1 MYKNSATRPPYH
13 PADGETRRSRAGYT
27 GPLAEIMKQTVN
39 SFLQHLV
46 VERGFSQNTLDAY
59 SNDLNQFREFVADS
73 LNSEDQ
79 EVWRLVDIN
88 LLNAYISELRD
99 NRKYRDT
106 TTARKVAAVRSFFGY
121 LSANGLITEDPTE
134 NLGSPRVGRTVPKY
148 ISEEDVKRLLTTA
161 ADTGTPEGRRDA
173 SILELL
179 YATGLRVSELVALN
193 VQDIDF
199 EEGFIRTWG
208 KGSKERIVYLYP
220 DALSNLREYIGSAR
234 VELLSDKKG
243 ETALYL
249 NQRGERL
256 TRQWVW
262 SILKTA
268 AKAADVDPKITPH
281 TLRHSFA
288 THLLQNGASL
298 RHVQELLGH
307 SSISTTQVYTHLTD
321 SHVRAEYERSHPRA

>member
-1 MYKNSATRPPYH
+1 
-13 PADGETRRSRAGYT
+13 
-27 GPLAEIMKQTVN
+27 MKETVN
-39 SFLQHLV
+39 AFLQHLV

-59 SNDLNQFREFVADS
+59 SNDLNQFRDFVAKY
-73 LNSEDQ
+73 LNVSDNGPSAFD
-79 EVWRLVDIN
+79 VWRTVDLD

-99 NRKYRDT
+99 KKGYRDS

-121 LSANGLITEDPTE
+121 LSANDLINEDPTE
-134 NLGSPRVGRTVPKY
+134 NLGSPRVGRSVPKF
-148 ISEEDVKRLLTTA
+148 ISESDVKLLLSTA
-161 ADTGTPEGRRDA
+161 ADTGTSEGRRDS

-179 YATGLRVSELVALN
+179 YATGVRVSELVALN

-199 EEGFIRTWG
+199 EEGFIRAWG

-220 DALSNLREYIGSAR
+220 EALSNLREYIGGAR
-234 VELLSDKKG
+234 ADLVSNRKG
-243 ETALYL
+243 ETALYI
-249 NQRGERL
+249 NNRGERL

-262 SILKTA
+262 NILKTA
-268 AKAADVDPKITPH
+268 AKKSGVDPKITPH

-321 SHVRAEYERSHPRA
+321 SHVREEYERSHPRA

>member
-1 MYKNSATRPPYH
+1 MER
-13 PADGETRRSRAGYT
+13 
-27 GPLAEIMKQTVN
+27 TVN

-46 VERGFSQNTLDAY
+46 VERGFAQNTLDAY
-59 SNDLNQFREFVADS
+59 SNDLSQFREFVRDNLHS
-73 LNSEDQ
+73 SGDQ
-79 EVWRLVDIN
+79 ETWRLVDIS
-88 LLNAYISELRD
+88 LLNSYISELRD
-99 NRKYRDT
+99 NKGYRDA
-106 TTARKVAAVRSFFGY
+106 TTARKVAAVKSFFGY
-121 LSANGLITEDPTE
+121 LSRNGLITDDPTE
-134 NLGSPRVGRTVPKY
+134 NLGSPRVGRTVPKF
-148 ISEEDVKRLLTTA
+148 ITEAEVKQLLSTA
-161 ADTGTPEGRRDA
+161 SDTGTPEGRRDV

-179 YATGLRVSELVALN
+179 YATGLRVSELVGLN

-208 KGSKERIVYLYP
+208 KGSKERIVYVYP
-220 DALSNLREYIGSAR
+220 EALANLRAYIGGAR
-234 VELLSDKKG
+234 VDLLGKKRG
-243 ETALYL
+243 ETALYV

-262 SILKTA
+262 NILKSS
-268 AKAADVDPKITPH
+268 AKKAGIDTKITPH

-321 SHVRAEYERSHPRA
+321 SHVREEYARSHPRA

>member
-1 MYKNSATRPPYH
+1 MLFDDS
-13 PADGETRRSRAGYT
+13 S
-27 GPLAEIMKQTVN
+27 PLQVGHNWRMVNVMKETVN

-59 SNDLNQFREFVADS
+59 SNDLNQFREFAAECLKVP
-73 LNSEDQ
+73 EDDA
-79 EVWRLVDIN
+79 EAWRLVDLD
-88 LLNAYISELRD
+88 LLNSYISELRD
-99 NRKYRDT
+99 NRGYRDS

-121 LSANGLITEDPTE
+121 LSANELISEDPTE
-134 NLGSPRVGRTVPKY
+134 NLGSPRVGRTAPKF
-148 ISEEDVKRLLTTA
+148 ISEDEVKLLLSA
-161 ADTGTPEGRRDA
+161 ASDTGTPEGRRDA

-179 YATGLRVSELVALN
+179 YATGVRVSELVALN

-199 EEGFIRTWG
+199 EEGYIRAWG

-220 DALSNLREYIGSAR
+220 EALRNLRDYIGGAR
-234 VELLSDKKG
+234 SDLVSNKKG
-243 ETALYL
+243 ETALYI
-249 NQRGERL
+249 NNRGERL

-262 SILKTA
+262 NVLKSA
-268 AKAADVDPKITPH
+268 AKKSGVDSDITPH

-307 SSISTTQVYTHLTD
+307 SNISTTQVYTHLTD
-321 SHVRAEYERSHPRA
+321 SHVRKEYQRSHPRA